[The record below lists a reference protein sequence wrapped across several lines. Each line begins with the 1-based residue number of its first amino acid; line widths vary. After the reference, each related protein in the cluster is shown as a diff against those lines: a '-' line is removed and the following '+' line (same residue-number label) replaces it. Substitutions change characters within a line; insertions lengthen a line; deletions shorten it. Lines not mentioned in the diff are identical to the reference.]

1 MIWLEKGYGKV
12 EIVPLKSRPHIA
24 AFFLVFGLS
33 AVQSARVYFDVVA
46 VIMALEKLY
55 SGANA

>member
-1 MIWLEKGYGKV
+1 MER
-12 EIVPLKSRPHIA
+12 LKSYLSNQGRILRP
-24 AFFLVFGLS
+24 FLEFGLS
-33 AVQSARVYFDVVA
+33 AVQSARAYFDVVA